1 MAQLTASSEAWYKRC
16 QCKGERGKAMSHFPE
31 VLGTVT
37 VFFFLTLLPVSAIL
51 AAVLSKQIVTK
62 SLAAP
67 RTTGKK

>member
-1 MAQLTASSEAWYKRC
+1 
-16 QCKGERGKAMSHFPE
+16 MSHFPE